1 MKLWFEPIIVQTFSS
16 KYCAFIFIK
25 CSMFCYLTF
34 FPIYEDGEPHSI
46 ICIVSSMLIIKQHQK
61 INNLNMDLIPH
72 DLNQGTLNN
81 NSMTYDL
88 FYTVECKLQ
97 EHKGHTFVV

>member
-1 MKLWFEPIIVQTFSS
+1 VLHVLLPN
-16 KYCAFIFIK
+16 
-25 CSMFCYLTF
+25 F

-61 INNLNMDLIPH
+61 TNNLNMDLIPH

-81 NSMTYDL
+81 KSMTYDL
-88 FYTVECKLQ
+88 FLTVECKLQ

>member
-1 MKLWFEPIIVQTFSS
+1 LCIYFYKVFHVLLPN
-16 KYCAFIFIK
+16 
-25 CSMFCYLTF
+25 F

-61 INNLNMDLIPH
+61 TNNLNMELIPH

-81 NSMTYDL
+81 KSMTYDL

-97 EHKGHTFVV
+97 EH